1 MIDVL
6 DEEGNVIGEKEADD
20 IGNGWFIG
28 EALSVDYDRVF
39 DGIWQLDEAA
49 AAAGFGRRPGDIKL
63 ADINNDGVLND
74 DDRTILGQR
83 DPKWIAGFTSRME
96 YQGFDFTV
104 ALYTRQ
110 GNLTRS
116 RALSNVTVFGRYND
130 LDLDYWTPE
139 NPSNT
144 YPRANANRERPLDN
158 GVLSYVDGSFT
169 RIRNITLGYTF
180 DTKVTEYLGL
190 ETLRLYATAQ
200 NPFLFTATDLEG
212 YDPETGRGNLDDGIL
227 DLVNDY
233 TATPRTFLFGLN
245 VSF

>member
-1 MIDVL
+1 M
-6 DEEGNVIGEKEADD
+6 
-20 IGNGWFIG
+20 
-28 EALSVDYDRVF
+28 
-39 DGIWQLDEAA
+39 
-49 AAAGFGRRPGDIKL
+49 
-63 ADINNDGVLND
+63 
-74 DDRTILGQR
+74 
-83 DPKWIAGFTSRME
+83 
-96 YQGFDFTV
+96 
-104 ALYTRQ
+104 
-110 GNLTRS
+110 
-116 RALSNVTVFGRYND
+116 
-130 LDLDYWTPE
+130 
-139 NPSNT
+139 
-144 YPRANANRERPLDN
+144 
-158 GVLSYVDGSFT
+158 LSYVDGSFT